1 MMHRREFLASAAV
14 GSVALLNIS
23 TSGSQ
28 DLSTPQG
35 SAAGKKFALRYA
47 PHFGLFKDSAGKDL
61 VDQLKFAADQGFTAW
76 EDNEMKSRPA
86 EVQSQL
92 ASAMQTLGIELGVI
106 SALRGI
112 WTKVNFTGSDQAPRD
127 EVLAAMTGIV
137 DVAKRVNTKYLTVVP
152 GLLDPKLPEE
162 YQFANC
168 IDLLRQCCD
177 IVEPHG
183 LVMVLEPLNTK
194 RNHPGVFL
202 SRSPQAF
209 AICRAVNRPSCKI
222 LFDMYHQQITDG
234 NLIANLDHCWS
245 EIAYLQSGDNPGR
258 KEPGTGEINYRNVL
272 RHIAGKGYRGIIGME
287 HDAAGKGAEGER
299 AVIQAYRAVDPV

>member
-1 MMHRREFLASAAV
+1 MQRRQFLAATAAGCLASV
-14 GSVALLNIS
+14 GSLPA
-23 TSGSQ
+23 Q
-28 DLSTPQG
+28 DKP
-35 SAAGKKFALRYA
+35 AVKKFKLHYG
-47 PHFGLFKDSAGKDL
+47 PHFGMFQASAGKDL

-86 EVQSQL
+86 DVQTKV
-92 ASAMQTLGIELGVI
+92 ADAMQKLGIQMGVI
-106 SALRGI
+106 SALRGV
-112 WTKVNFTGSDQAPRD
+112 WNKVNFTGSDSGSR
-127 EVLAAMTGIV
+127 EEILTAMKAIV
-137 DVAKRVNTKYLTVVP
+137 EVAKRVNTKYLTVVP

-183 LVMVLEPLNTK
+183 LIMVLEPLNTK
-194 RNHPGVFL
+194 RNHPGVYL

-234 NLIANLDHCWS
+234 NLITNIDHCWS
-245 EIAYLQSGDNPGR
+245 EIAYMQSGDNPGR
-258 KEPGTGEINYRNVL
+258 NEPGTGEINYKNVFQHL
-272 RHIAGKGYRGIIGME
+272 LEKGYQGIIGME
-287 HDAAGKGAEGER
+287 HSNSKKGVEGDR
-299 AVIQAYRAVDPV
+299 AVIDAYRAVDPT